1 MKLRIL
7 PLTLTAAL
15 SAALLFGGWFAYRH
29 YGVEQPLDR
38 VAAGI
43 PGVESAN
50 VQMTTGQVKVDV
62 KLAPDADVGE
72 VFRKMKQDGAGTIGT
87 KELAL
92 IVSGTNVQ
100 ALDKAWSYA
109 LFDVAEAMEN
119 RQYTGIR
126 DAMDKLQSK
135 YPGLTAATDMDED
148 NVYITLR
155 EGGAAKFVILPRQPA
170 TMGVWPNA

>member
-92 IVSGTNVQ
+92 TVSGTNVQ